1 MYFLECNITCF
12 ICSKD
17 NWIFHYLFVVRPKCF
32 IVQLICSTNHLI
44 LFWRYCSTHTVWDG
58 EFHPCSNQSISQPP
72 TETIQP
78 GNMVVTFIWQWL
90 LIKCTR
96 NFFIV
101 DTNLHV
107 NNNSNPDLA
116 IVNWYI
122 KLAFIYS
129 FIIRM
134 KCTLYI
140 KEC

>member
-1 MYFLECNITCF
+1 MGIKKPFILELLNVQDTFLI
-12 ICSKD
+12 
-17 NWIFHYLFVVRPKCF
+17 
-32 IVQLICSTNHLI
+32 
-44 LFWRYCSTHTVWDG
+44 G
-58 EFHPCSNQSISQPP
+58 
-72 TETIQP
+72 
-78 GNMVVTFIWQWL
+78 
-90 LIKCTR
+90 
-96 NFFIV
+96 